1 MITTDSRCKDYYNS
15 IIKLK
20 IKNDFDD
27 LEETAGFS
35 TEKIELMNKENEFM
49 DLLNKHFNNRIPS
62 FTELNNFVRQNY
74 DEIISK
80 LKNTPKSNNNKLRT
94 FEFYYNT
101 SIDGIDVADKMLV
114 ELYGSNDEL
123 MEFINND
130 LFDIQN
136 RKKHIYYEPT
146 AVPIIIK
153 YYEKKFGNTIPS
165 TEEFKNYILQN
176 KDEIEKEV
184 KENINKISSKY
195 II

>member
-1 MITTDSRCKDYYNS
+1 MIITDSRYKDSYNS

-35 TEKIELMNKENEFM
+35 TEGIELMNKENEFM
-49 DLLNKHFNNRIPS
+49 DLLNKHFNNKIPS
-62 FTELNNFVRQNY
+62 FTELNNFVRQNSN
-74 DEIISK
+74 EIISK

-94 FEFYYNT
+94 FDFYYNT
-101 SIDGIDVADKMLV
+101 SIDGSDVADKMLV

-136 RKKHIYYEPT
+136 EKNHIYYEPT
-146 AVPIIIK
+146 AVPVIKK
-153 YYEKKFGNTIPS
+153 YYDKKFGNTIPS
-165 TEEFKNYILQN
+165 TEEFKNYILQS

-184 KENINKISSKY
+184 KDLINNLIN
-195 II
+195 

>member
-1 MITTDSRCKDYYNS
+1 MIITDSRYKDSYNS

-35 TEKIELMNKENEFM
+35 TEEIELMNKENEFM

-74 DEIISK
+74 DKIISK

-101 SIDGIDVADKMLV
+101 SIDGSDVADKMLV

-136 RKKHIYYEPT
+136 EKNHIYYEPT

-153 YYEKKFGNTIPS
+153 YYDKKFGNTIPS

-176 KDEIEKEV
+176 KDKIEKEV
-184 KENINKISSKY
+184 KDLINNLID
-195 II
+195 

>member
-1 MITTDSRCKDYYNS
+1 MITTDSRYKDSYDS

-20 IKNDFDD
+20 VKNDFDD
-27 LEETAGFS
+27 FQETVKFS

-49 DLLNKHFNNRIPS
+49 DLLNKHFNNKIPS
-62 FTELNNFVRQNY
+62 YTELNNFVKQNY

-94 FEFYYNT
+94 FEFYYKT
-101 SIDGIDVADKMLV
+101 SIDGMDVADKMLV
-114 ELYGSNDEL
+114 ELYGSDDEL
-123 MEFINND
+123 MDFINND

-136 RKKHIYYEPT
+136 RKNHIYYEPT
-146 AVPIIIK
+146 AVPIIKK
-153 YYEKKFGNTIPS
+153 YYDRKFGNTIPS

-176 KDEIEKEV
+176 KDEIKEEV

-195 II
+195 TI